1 LGPIDQEQPNVDRSL
16 LLFGSWQNGVCR
28 PIEDKE
34 KIIRIIKKNHEKLQN
49 AIEHFSPQLCLLG
62 NIDFLSHSIFRP
74 LLESGIPIIHHLGSP
89 NPGYSVA
96 DTPKE
101 ALYVPAAASRWLK
114 EQIVQQGYTFKDFRV
129 IYPGALVQ
137 RFKMNILPDMDK
149 LRIAYASIVLPY
161 KGPHILIKAL
171 KELHD
176 KGIDFSCSLAGTST
190 DEKFVNSLKNFV
202 TQTGMDE
209 KVAFV
214 GFLSRE
220 DLKNFFARHNVLAF
234 PSIVSEAFGISQVE
248 AMAAGLTVV
257 TSGTGGAKE
266 IVEHRLSGVIFNSGD
281 HKSLAQELLQLTG
294 DKERWRQI
302 ALEGQKR
309 ALQCFDIEK
318 SVDDMER
325 IYCHLTQHSENDTEH
340 GKKIHG
346 SASYCNSANLSGPGM
361 KKRCHRLLINKS
373 RK

>member
-1 LGPIDQEQPNVDRSL
+1 
-16 LLFGSWQNGVCR
+16 
-28 PIEDKE
+28 
-34 KIIRIIKKNHEKLQN
+34 
-49 AIEHFSPQLCLLG
+49 
-62 NIDFLSHSIFRP
+62 
-74 LLESGIPIIHHLGSP
+74 
-89 NPGYSVA
+89 
-96 DTPKE
+96 
-101 ALYVPAAASRWLK
+101 
-114 EQIVQQGYTFKDFRV
+114 
-129 IYPGALVQ
+129 
-137 RFKMNILPDMDK
+137 
-149 LRIAYASIVLPY
+149 
-161 KGPHILIKAL
+161 
-171 KELHD
+171 
-176 KGIDFSCSLAGTST
+176 
-190 DEKFVNSLKNFV
+190 
-202 TQTGMDE
+202 
-209 KVAFV
+209 
-214 GFLSRE
+214 
-220 DLKNFFARHNVLAF
+220 
-234 PSIVSEAFGISQVE
+234 
-248 AMAAGLTVV
+248 MAAGLTVV